1 MFHHTFCIL
10 LILTIFALFIG
21 KCLPTVQPKQQQSQ
35 QNQRHSRE
43 QTKRFPSPPVGPAR
57 PVIRRAPFIRP
68 QNEQMHTKSAAVAAA
83 FAVHPP
89 AIRPPKGMATK
100 LNQAKLKDFF
110 SQIRMKL
117 QKA

>member
-1 MFHHTFCIL
+1 MFHHTFCTL
-10 LILTIFALFIG
+10 LILALFIG
-21 KCLPTVQPKQQQSQ
+21 KCLPTVQPQKQQ

-43 QTKRFPSPPVGPAR
+43 QTKRFLSPPVGPAR

-68 QNEQMHTKSAAVAAA
+68 QNEQMHTKSVAVAAA